1 MAAAGV
7 LYTNE
12 FDVLGK
18 LGEGAFGVVYLI
30 QHKITKD
37 KLARKEISLKN
48 LPENEKQDTEKE
60 VEVMKKTN
68 HPNILSLKCYNVT
81 EDYLYIYTEYCSGGD
96 LQGLLKDLKRP
107 ALPEK
112 LIVCWLSQMADALKY
127 LHSKRILHRD
137 LKPPNIYLTDK
148 ANIKLGDLGI
158 ARVMKPTES
167 LVMSFVGTPVY
178 MSPESLS
185 QCGYNEKTDI
195 WSLGCIMYELATTN
209 LAFTGLSLPSLILN
223 VMTDK
228 PPNIPDRYS
237 KELIRV
243 TLRMLHKDP
252 TDRPNAQ
259 DIIDTEPVRSYLR
272 NPYAPLPL
280 LEALNSSSV
289 VQGFLQSSKQPI
301 KVSEEMYRKDIG
313 VPKEVLSTQNMDNNQ
328 ITELNNTCNTVIGSQ
343 STLSTIVAKKEP
355 RRKKTSKTMKEM
367 PTFDK
372 QPTVDSNATMSDILL
387 SMMSSLSTQ
396 DPTLGASS
404 GLYTEDKNNYLLNQI
419 GYLQRMCARGIGQ
432 STLTEAYGLME
443 SVSDPTDLE
452 EKLRE
457 LLRDKYEEYHMF
469 IMYLRLFE
477 LLLQRD

>member
-1 MAAAGV
+1 MAVAGV
-7 LYTNE
+7 RYTNE

-37 KLARKEISLKN
+37 KLARKEIALKN
-48 LPENEKQDTEKE
+48 LTEDEKEATEKE
-60 VEVMKKTN
+60 VEVMKKTD
-68 HPNILSLKCYNVT
+68 HPNILSLKCYNIT

-96 LQGLLKDLKRP
+96 LQDLLKDFKRP
-107 ALPEK
+107 TLPEK

-127 LHSKRILHRD
+127 LHGKRILHRD

-148 ANIKLGDLGI
+148 ADIKLGDLGI

-185 QCGYNEKTDI
+185 RCGYNEKTDI
-195 WSLGCIMYELATTN
+195 WSLGCIIYELATTN
-209 LAFTGLSLPSLILN
+209 RAFSGFTLPGLILN
-223 VMTDK
+223 VMTNK
-228 PPNIPDRYS
+228 PPNIPDTYT

-243 TLRMLHKDP
+243 TLHMLLKDP
-252 TDRPNAQ
+252 EDRPNAQ
-259 DIIDTEPVRSYLR
+259 DIIDSEPVRSYLR

-280 LEALNSSSV
+280 LESMNSSSV
-289 VQGFLQSSKQPI
+289 VQGSLRSSKQPV

-313 VPKEVLSTQNMDNNQ
+313 VPKDVLSTQNMDNNQ
-328 ITELNNTCNTVIGSQ
+328 ITELNNACNTIIGNP
-343 STLSTIVAKKEP
+343 STLSTIMEKKEP
-355 RRKKTSKTMKEM
+355 KRKKTSKTLKKM

-372 QPTVDSNATMSDILL
+372 QPTMDENVTMSDILL

-396 DPTLGASS
+396 DSTLGASS
-404 GLYTEDKNNYLLNQI
+404 GLYTEDRNNFLLKQI
-419 GYLQRMCARGIGQ
+419 QYLQSMCARGIGQ
-432 STLTEAYGLME
+432 KTLTKAYGLME
-443 SVSDPTDLE
+443 SASDPTVLE

-457 LLRDKYEEYHMF
+457 LLGHKYEEYHTF
-469 IMYLRLFE
+469 ILYLRLFE
-477 LLLQRD
+477 LLLKKE